1 MRGNLIAYAICGA
14 CAFLWISA
22 AFIVGFP
29 GQMFALDWR
38 DLAAEF
44 IHNAHNETMLIPFL
58 LFVDIVIAIWLDHL
72 VISRAQFAMIAMAG
86 VIYLLV
92 TGLAPQYGDRHI
104 SAEHDANTHF
114 WLFMVSLMCLAVTR
128 FITLMPKP
136 FVPLAP
142 ASVLPGTGHGEKGP
156 KA

>member
-1 MRGNLIAYAICGA
+1 MKGNLAAYAICGA

-38 DLAAEF
+38 DLASEF
-44 IHNAHNETMLIPFL
+44 IHGAHNENLLIPFL

-72 VISRAQFAMIAMAG
+72 VISRAQMAMIALGGA
-86 VIYLLV
+86 IYLLV
-92 TGLAPQYGDRHI
+92 TGLAPQYGDHPI
-104 SAEHDANTHF
+104 NSAHDATNHLRRF
-114 WLFMVSLMCLAVTR
+114 LVALMCLAVTR

-136 FVPLAP
+136 FVPVAP

-156 KA
+156 TA